1 MKRLTE
7 RMVSSGR
14 SPASALARAPTITSP
29 PGRKLTAEGSSA
41 APVSGSGS
49 TRGPLSSSTA
59 TRLLVVPRSMPMIR
73 PTKSFSH
80 RVLDVPEKRAQ
91 VGDLGEPAPE
101 LVERRRAAVGRGV
114 EGAELVAEGAQ
125 AGGEAVAQALD
136 LPAQLG
142 APRGTQLL
150 ELLLRLEHLG
160 RDRRGHLRAAVAEPR
175 AAPLEPVAA
184 PCHGVAQ
191 RTVGPVHRRA
201 RRQRELALAPA
212 RGLEAVGVDP
222 APGGLVTPVQVRQV
236 ERELPRQVED
246 GEEISVRGEGL
257 DGRATRAHGRRAG
270 LRAALPTFPPCVRC
284 RLHRSRVPSPDQT
297 TNEEPQPQV
306 RFTFGLR
313 RLKPEA
319 ISSSL

>member
-7 RMVSSGR
+7 RIVSSGR

-29 PGRKLTAEGSSA
+29 PGRKATAEGSSA

-49 TRGPLSSSTA
+49 TRGPPSSSTA
-59 TRLLVVPRSMPMIR
+59 TRLFVVPRSMPMIR
-73 PTKSFSH
+73 PTESFSR
-80 RVLDVPEKRAQ
+80 RVFDVAEPRAQ
-91 VGDLGEPAPE
+91 GGDL
-101 LVERRRAAVGRGV
+101 RG
-114 EGAELVAEGAQ
+114 
-125 AGGEAVAQALD
+125 
-136 LPAQLG
+136 QLG
-142 APRGTQLL
+142 SP
-150 ELLLRLEHLG
+150 
-160 RDRRGHLRAAVAEPR
+160 VAEPR
-175 AAPLEPVAA
+175 AAELEPVAA
-184 PCHGVAQ
+184 PRHGVAQ
-191 RTVGPVHRRA
+191 RAVGPVHGRA

-212 RGLEAVGVDP
+212 RGLEAVGVDRARGGVV
-222 APGGLVTPVQVRQV
+222 APLQVRQV

-257 DGRATRAHGRRAG
+257 DGRATRAHERRAA
-270 LRAALPTFPPCVRC
+270 LRAALPAFPPCVRC

-313 RLKPEA
+313 KLKPEA